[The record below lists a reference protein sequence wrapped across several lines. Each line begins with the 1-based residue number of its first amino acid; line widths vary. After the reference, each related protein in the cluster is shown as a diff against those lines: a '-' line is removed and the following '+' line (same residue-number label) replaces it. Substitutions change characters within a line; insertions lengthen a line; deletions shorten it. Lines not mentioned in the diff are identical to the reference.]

1 MALFFFV
8 AGVVAMLVLF
18 TLYSQE
24 SQKPKQVDHSLISRS
39 ESRYSSLSVFEKL
52 GLSLNE
58 CNTFRT
64 FLDRF
69 TSYDQVVEAIKK
81 TGMSK
86 SDLII
91 GVDFSASNEWQ
102 GRKCFGVRCLHDVS
116 NPKLLNP
123 YQRVLN
129 IMAATMEQFD
139 SDQLIPAFGFGDKLC
154 RNDSVFSFAR
164 DGIYCKGFEEVMERY
179 LLHASSSELGGPTCM
194 APIIERAVQIVESKK
209 SYHILLIITDGQFS
223 GDREDIRAITKA
235 SQYPLS
241 IVVVGVGDGPWDI
254 LQEYDDKLL
263 SRHFDNLQ
271 FVPYQDVVTN
281 CLNPETALALH
292 ILMEIPDQY
301 AAICQ
306 LGYIDPEGSSL
317 SEEGGSKECLNG
329 DIHIES
335 Q

>member
-8 AGVVAMLVLF
+8 AAVVAVMFLF
-18 TLYSQE
+18 AVYNQE
-24 SQKPKQVDHSLISRS
+24 AQKPKEIDHSLISRS

-69 TSYDQVVEAIKK
+69 NSYEEVVGAIKK
-81 TGMSK
+81 TGMVK

-91 GVDFSASNEWQ
+91 GIDFSASNEWQ

-116 NPKLLNP
+116 NSKLLNP
-123 YQRVLN
+123 YQRVLT

-139 SDQLIPAFGFGDKLC
+139 DDHLIPTFGFGDKLC
-154 RNDSVFSFAR
+154 RNDSVFALAR
-164 DGIYCKGFEEVMERY
+164 DGVQCKGFDEVLERY
-179 LLHASSSELGGPTCM
+179 LLHATHSELGGPTCM
-194 APIIERAVQIVESKK
+194 APIIEQAVEIVKDKK
-209 SYHILLIITDGQFS
+209 SYHILLIITDGQFA
-223 GDREDIRAITKA
+223 GDREDIRAIIRA
-235 SQYPLS
+235 SEYPLS
-241 IVVVGVGDGPWDI
+241 IVVVGVGDGPWDV

-271 FVPYQDVVTN
+271 FVPYQDLVTN
-281 CLNPETALALH
+281 SLNPETALALH

-301 AAICQ
+301 AAICR
-306 LGYIDPEGSSL
+306 LGYIDQESSL
-317 SEEGGSKECLNG
+317 PEVHSSNEYLNG
-329 DIHIES
+329 DITMKT
-335 Q
+335 